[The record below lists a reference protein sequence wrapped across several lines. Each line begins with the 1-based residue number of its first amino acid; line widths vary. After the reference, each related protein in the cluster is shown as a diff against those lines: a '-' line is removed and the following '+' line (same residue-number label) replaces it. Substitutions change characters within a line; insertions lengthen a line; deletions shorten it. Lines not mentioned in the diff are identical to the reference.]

1 MSKIKMLIAPG
12 DNSGSGKFR
21 CIDPH
26 VNLQNNFSEDFFI
39 DIDHDIDFSNISFL
53 KKYDAVFIHL
63 NLLRQKN
70 KEAISIINNL
80 KKLDI
85 KVIVDIDDHWELDPS
100 HGYYQSAKLDNLF
113 SISIECIKLADM
125 VTTTTETLRNVIKV
139 YNKNVVI
146 LPNAINPNEEQFKIK
161 KTESDLI
168 RFGWLGGSCMTP
180 DTEILTND
188 GWKRFDE
195 LNKTETVATL
205 NPKTNEVEYHKPNGY
220 ICEPF
225 EGELNCAKNGLVEY
239 EVTQNHNMYASIA
252 NSLTHK
258 KLNLE
263 LIQSEKIHGKNF
275 HVKRDGI
282 WLGKEEEYFILPSLK
297 EYSESFNEK
306 PFKMDKWLE
315 FFGFWM
321 AEGWTSKTRGLY
333 QVGIAQTK
341 KNGSLNHMFNLLI
354 ELGFNPT
361 YTKDK
366 TQLRVF
372 DKQLWY
378 YLSYFGCANE
388 KFIPK
393 DILNLCER
401 QLNIFLKWFIIGDGH
416 IEKNKYERMRA
427 FTSSPSLAND
437 LQEIALKIGISATI
451 TNRGKRTTEIKGIKI
466 KNQYDSLTV
475 NFSKHPNISRHH
487 KNTPLI
493 KSEAQYNKYYKGN
506 VYCVEVENHIIY
518 VRRNGKP
525 MWIGNSHIKDIELL
539 SDFSAAQKSLPKK
552 TQIVLCGFN
561 PKGIV
566 QTRNPQT
573 GEIETTPMKPQESSW
588 FMYELFL
595 TNNYKN
601 LENDPEY
608 LKYLVSFIDDP
619 NYNTTNK
626 LYRRVWTKPIT
637 QYGTGYNQFDISLI
651 PLNVSKFNS
660 YKSQLKVIEAG
671 FHKKAVIAQNYGPY
685 TIDLINSVDKGGGWN
700 NNGNALMVE
709 PSKNHKQWFKYAKK
723 LTENP
728 NLITE
733 LGEKLYETVKEKY
746 NLNNVT
752 KNRSEYYKKL
762 LK

>member
-1 MSKIKMLIAPG
+1 MLIAPG

-39 DIDHDIDFSNISFL
+39 DINYDIDFSNISFL

-100 HGYYQSAKLDNLF
+100 HGYYQSAKLDNLL

-125 VTTTTETLRNVIKV
+125 VTTTTDTLRNVIKV

-168 RFGWLGGSCMTP
+168 RFGWLGGS
-180 DTEILTND
+180 
-188 GWKRFDE
+188 
-195 LNKTETVATL
+195 
-205 NPKTNEVEYHKPNGY
+205 
-220 ICEPF
+220 
-225 EGELNCAKNGLVEY
+225 
-239 EVTQNHNMYASIA
+239 
-252 NSLTHK
+252 TH
-258 KLNLE
+258 
-263 LIQSEKIHGKNF
+263 
-275 HVKRDGI
+275 
-282 WLGKEEEYFILPSLK
+282 
-297 EYSESFNEK
+297 
-306 PFKMDKWLE
+306 
-315 FFGFWM
+315 
-321 AEGWTSKTRGLY
+321 T
-333 QVGIAQTK
+333 
-341 KNGSLNHMFNLLI
+341 
-354 ELGFNPT
+354 
-361 YTKDK
+361 
-366 TQLRVF
+366 
-372 DKQLWY
+372 
-378 YLSYFGCANE
+378 
-388 KFIPK
+388 
-393 DILNLCER
+393 
-401 QLNIFLKWFIIGDGH
+401 
-416 IEKNKYERMRA
+416 
-427 FTSSPSLAND
+427 
-437 LQEIALKIGISATI
+437 
-451 TNRGKRTTEIKGIKI
+451 
-466 KNQYDSLTV
+466 
-475 NFSKHPNISRHH
+475 
-487 KNTPLI
+487 
-493 KSEAQYNKYYKGN
+493 
-506 VYCVEVENHIIY
+506 
-518 VRRNGKP
+518 
-525 MWIGNSHIKDIELL
+525 KDIELL